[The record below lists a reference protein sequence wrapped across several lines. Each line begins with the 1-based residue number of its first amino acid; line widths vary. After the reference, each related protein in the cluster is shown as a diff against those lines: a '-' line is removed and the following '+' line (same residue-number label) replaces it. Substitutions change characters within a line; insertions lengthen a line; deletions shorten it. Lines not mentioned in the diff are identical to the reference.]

1 MQQITVFVGKTRYS
15 ISEKRP
21 KDPLYL
27 VVTRENSDG
36 IKDLFVPRQLFEDYA
51 CAKIER
57 AVEEQS
63 RNEVERLMGSVL

>member
-1 MQQITVFVGKTRYS
+1 MQQITVVIGKTRYS
-15 ISEKRP
+15 VSEKCP

-51 CAKIER
+51 RQKIER
-57 AVEEQS
+57 VVEEQG
-63 RNEVERLMGSVL
+63 RNEVGRLMGSML